1 MKGHSDMIKLV
12 LFLSQF
18 HVYKFGSKLSKKN
31 GSFFL
36 KKASV
41 LNLSV
46 KNEVKSESNM
56 SVD

>member
-1 MKGHSDMIKLV
+1 MKGHSDMIKLG

-18 HVYKFGSKLSKKN
+18 HVYQFGSRLSKKN
-31 GSFFL
+31 GSFLF

-41 LNLSV
+41 LNLSG
-46 KNEVKSESNM
+46 KNEVKSHSNM

>member
-1 MKGHSDMIKLV
+1 MIKLG

-18 HVYKFGSKLSKKN
+18 HLYQFGRRLSKKN
-31 GSFFL
+31 GSFFF

-46 KNEVKSESNM
+46 KDEVKSQSNM